1 MDKLPSFSW
10 CFDRRG
16 TLATTGVASVEMR
29 VSYMRRCKVMA
40 TGVRLG
46 RGEWRDG
53 RVVKRGDAVALNRV
67 LERMRGDV
75 LRVLDDTVVRKMLEA
90 ERAIER

>member
-53 RVVKRGDAVALNRV
+53 RIVGNVGRLGRNTLSYCYGPLWPCWRSMGGGF
-67 LERMRGDV
+67 LCS
-75 LRVLDDTVVRKMLEA
+75 LT
-90 ERAIER
+90 

>member
-1 MDKLPSFSW
+1 MEKLPSFSW

-53 RVVKRGDAVALNRV
+53 RVVKRGGRSGAEPDAGADA
-67 LERMRGDV
+67 RG
-75 LRVLDDTVVRKMLEA
+75 
-90 ERAIER
+90 RAARAG